1 MFVVIGLLL
10 RGEGTVGQVLAVAI
24 FYVPMTALTLVPLH
38 AALRTV
44 YEFTDRTLR
53 LRSGIIIRAE
63 LRYGDIASVERVG
76 HITRVVGWG
85 GGRGLANRF
94 TDGLQITLESGD
106 IYFISPTD
114 PAAFVAE
121 VLSRRPGRTPK

>member
-10 RGEGTVGQVLAVAI
+10 RGEGTLGQVLAVAI
-24 FYVPMTALTLVPLH
+24 FYVPMTALTLAPLH
-38 AALRTV
+38 AAIRTV

-63 LRYGDIASVERVG
+63 LRYGDIARVERVDF
-76 HITRVVGWG
+76 ITRVVGWG

-114 PAAFVAE
+114 PAAFAAE
-121 VLSRRPGRTPK
+121 VLSRRPGKTPK